1 MKIAVAVVLLVTLAY
16 SLVIAGQILLW
27 FVLVGI
33 AAGVYIAWLLVLA
46 VFRLVDAIERIA
58 AAREAEVSGADRP
71 DETDAQK
78 PNTEISNA
86 ERTAEDDVA
95 AAEAGRDAFGD
106 DA

>member
-1 MKIAVAVVLLVTLAY
+1 VKIAVAVVLLVTLAY

-58 AAREAEVSGADRP
+58 ATREAEVSGGDRT
-71 DETDAQK
+71 DETDTQK
-78 PNTEISNA
+78 TDSESPNA
-86 ERTAEDDVA
+86 ERSAGDDVA
-95 AAEAGRDAFGD
+95 GAEAGRDAFGD